1 MCVIYLAFGQH
12 PDHPL
17 ILLANRDE
25 YYARPSLAAAFW
37 DDFPEIYA
45 GRDLVG
51 GGTWLGVNK
60 RGRIAAVTNYRDP
73 SAPTGIIS
81 RGQLVADYLQ
91 SNENPGEYLE
101 KVMRSGRSYSGFN
114 LIVGEISSRCEQLFY
129 CSNRGEGIIELSKG
143 IYGLSNHLLDTPWPK
158 VRKGKT
164 RLASLLNVGNASDE
178 RCFEVL
184 ADETL
189 AEDDELPST
198 GIPHE
203 AEKAISAVFI
213 RTPYYGTRGS
223 TLVKFD
229 SNFKWTFEERLAGDD
244 RDPANRS
251 LR

>member
-1 MCVIYLAFGQH
+1 MCVIYIAFGQH

-25 YYARPSLAAAFW
+25 YYARPSLAATYW

-60 RGRIAAVTNYRDP
+60 SGRIAAVTNYRDP
-73 SAPTGIIS
+73 NAPTGIVS
-81 RGQLVADYLQ
+81 RGHLVADYLR
-91 SNENPGEYLE
+91 SNENPPEYLE
-101 KVMRSGRSYSGFN
+101 KVMQSGASYSGFN

-129 CSNRGEGIIELSKG
+129 CSNRGEGIIELGKG

-164 RLASLLNVGNASDE
+164 RIASLLDAGNTSDD
-178 RCFEVL
+178 RYFAVL

-189 AEDDELPST
+189 AEDDEIPST
-198 GIPHE
+198 GIPIE
-203 AEKAISAVFI
+203 AEKALSAVFI
-213 RTPYYGTRGS
+213 RTTNYGTRCS

-229 SNFKWTFEERLAGDD
+229 SNFRWTFDERLSDAGDLSD
-244 RDPANRS
+244 QS
-251 LR
+251 